1 MSDAIAALAADRS
14 WPKANDLLT
23 REELSRAL
31 TERGLPITVS
41 TLAAM
46 VTRGGGPPLQRWGRR
61 PLYRWKLAWAW
72 AAARLCV
79 GVTSS
84 PEVASDHRPRAAK
97 SRPGK

>member
-1 MSDAIAALAADRS
+1 MTDATAALAADGS
-14 WPKANDLLT
+14 WPKADDLLT

-61 PLYRWKLAWAW
+61 PLYRWKLARDW
-72 AAARLCV
+72 AATRLGSDADLDKRDAR
-79 GVTSS
+79 TT
-84 PEVASDHRPRAAK
+84 AA
-97 SRPGK
+97 G